1 MFHQQLCQWWS
12 TFTHVTPYILHLILK
27 NGTLYPYRMKDS
39 AKLLVDDPQ
48 SQLLREAANVVLND
62 RGTGC
67 ASSPSYLQICS
78 LRCVAYLHFIIQVA
92 LCS

>member
-39 AKLLVDDPQ
+39 AKMLVDNPQ
-48 SQLLREAANVVLND
+48 SQLLWKAAHVIMND
-62 RGTGC
+62 
-67 ASSPSYLQICS
+67 
-78 LRCVAYLHFIIQVA
+78 
-92 LCS
+92 